1 MGLRSR
7 EAIKIER
14 VGIFM
19 STTNVKFSEI
29 DKETL
34 VNYFLNDF
42 KKKEDVEREEHETM
56 FKEN

>member
-1 MGLRSR
+1 MR
-7 EAIKIER
+7 
-14 VGIFM
+14 
-19 STTNVKFSEI
+19 TTNVKFSEI